1 LAKRKA
7 EELEDFGEGG
17 ADTVF
22 AKHTKLETD
31 QGTQL
36 VKEFLDAWKDRIGQ
50 SGSGGGEDEA
60 MMDEDAQ
67 VEELRK
73 VAEEYREK
81 FEASPWIKSLLEGF

>member
-7 EELEDFGEGG
+7 EELEDFGEGT

-50 SGSGGGEDEA
+50 SGAGGGEDEA

-73 VAEEYREK
+73 VAEEYRDK

>member
-7 EELEDFGEGG
+7 EELEDFGEGA

-36 VKEFLDAWKDRIGQ
+36 VKEFLDAWKGRIGQ
-50 SGSGGGEDEA
+50 SGAGGGEDEA

-73 VAEEYREK
+73 VAEEFREK